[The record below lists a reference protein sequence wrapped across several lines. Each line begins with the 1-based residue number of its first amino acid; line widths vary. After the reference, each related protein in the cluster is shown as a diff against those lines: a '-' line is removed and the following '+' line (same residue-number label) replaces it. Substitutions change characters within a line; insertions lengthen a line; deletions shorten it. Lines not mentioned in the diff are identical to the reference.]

1 MTGIDVDVLVIG
13 SGPAGQQAAIC
24 AARAGKRVV
33 VVEKDATVGG
43 ACVHSGTI
51 PSKTL
56 RETAVYLAGLPRRT
70 GGKIEAT
77 LDARTCL
84 QSLMSRLE
92 QVVTSHTDSIAAL
105 LQREG
110 VTVVRGRATFSSPR
124 GVCVLQLR
132 GRTVDITATTIVIA
146 SGSRPRA
153 PGNIPVDHDNVLD
166 SDSLLAM
173 VYLPQSLAVLGG
185 GVIASEYA
193 SIFASLGVSVTMID
207 KAPRP
212 LAFLDAELS
221 ELFVQRFN
229 AYPGCRYLGS
239 QEIVEVKWDGLA
251 AVETRLK
258 TGEVVRSEK
267 VLCALGR
274 VANLEHLHVEVAG
287 LAANARGV
295 LDVDEHGRTKVPHI
309 YAAGDVAGPPAL
321 ASSAFAQGRRA
332 VCHALGLPEGASAAL
347 IPTGIYTVPEMA
359 SVGLTEAQAR
369 EKHGEVRVGRA
380 SFAEVARGHISAGTD
395 GMLKLIADG
404 EGRLLGAHVLG
415 EGATE
420 MVHLAQMAM
429 VAGLGVEAFVDNV
442 FNFPTLAEA
451 YRVAGERV
459 VAEVRAARVAVG

>member
-1 MTGIDVDVLVIG
+1 
-13 SGPAGQQAAIC
+13 
-24 AARAGKRVV
+24 
-33 VVEKDATVGG
+33 
-43 ACVHSGTI
+43 
-51 PSKTL
+51 
-56 RETAVYLAGLPRRT
+56 
-70 GGKIEAT
+70 
-77 LDARTCL
+77 
-84 QSLMSRLE
+84 
-92 QVVTSHTDSIAAL
+92 
-105 LQREG
+105 
-110 VTVVRGRATFSSPR
+110 
-124 GVCVLQLR
+124 
-132 GRTVDITATTIVIA
+132 
-146 SGSRPRA
+146 
-153 PGNIPVDHDNVLD
+153 
-166 SDSLLAM
+166 
-173 VYLPQSLAVLGG
+173 
-185 GVIASEYA
+185 
-193 SIFASLGVSVTMID
+193 
-207 KAPRP
+207 
-212 LAFLDAELS
+212 
-221 ELFVQRFN
+221 
-229 AYPGCRYLGS
+229 
-239 QEIVEVKWDGLA
+239 
-251 AVETRLK
+251 
-258 TGEVVRSEK
+258 
-267 VLCALGR
+267 

>member
-1 MTGIDVDVLVIG
+1 MHVDVLVIG

-24 AARAGKRVV
+24 ARRAGRRAV

-56 RETAVYLAGLPRRT
+56 RETAVYIAGLPRRT

-92 QVVTSHTDSIAAL
+92 QVVASHTDSIAATMA
-105 LQREG
+105 REG
-110 VTVVRGRATFSSPR
+110 IEVIRGRASFTSPHSVQVLQVRGRTQEISA
-124 GVCVLQLR
+124 
-132 GRTVDITATTIVIA
+132 DYIVIA

-153 PGNIPVDHDNVLD
+153 PGNVPVDHDNVLD

-173 VYLPQSLAVLGG
+173 VYLPQSLTVLGG

-193 SIFASLGVSVTMID
+193 SIFASLGVAVTMVD

-212 LAFLDAELS
+212 LAFLDNELS

-229 AYPGCRYLGS
+229 AYPNCRYLGS

-251 AVETRLK
+251 AVDTRLK
-258 TGEVVRSEK
+258 TGEVVRGEK

-274 VANLEHLHVEVAG
+274 VANLEHLRVDVAG

-295 LDVDEHGRTKVPHI
+295 LDVDEHGRTQVPHI

-332 VCHALGLPEGASAAL
+332 VCHALGLVEGASAAL
-347 IPTGIYTVPEMA
+347 VPTGIYTVPEMA

-369 EKHGEVRVGRA
+369 DKHGDIRVGRA

-395 GMLKLIADG
+395 GMLKLIVDG
-404 EGRLLGAHVLG
+404 DHRLVGAHVLG

-420 MVHLAQMAM
+420 LIHLAQMAM
-429 VAGLGVEAFVDNV
+429 VSNASIDVFVDNV

-451 YRVAGERV
+451 YRVAAERI
-459 VAEVRAARVAVG
+459 VAAARLTPA

>member
-1 MTGIDVDVLVIG
+1 MHVDVLVIG
-13 SGPAGQQAAIC
+13 SGPAGQQAAIF
-24 AARAGKRVV
+24 ARRAGRSVV
-33 VVEKDATVGG
+33 VVEKDSTVGG

-70 GGKIEAT
+70 GGKIEVPRDT
-77 LDARTCL
+77 RTCL

-92 QVVTSHTDSIAAL
+92 QVVASHTDSIAATL
-105 LQREG
+105 ARNNIEVMRGRARFTSPHSVQVLQ
-110 VTVVRGRATFSSPR
+110 VRGRT
-124 GVCVLQLR
+124 Q
-132 GRTVDITATTIVIA
+132 DITADFVVIA

-153 PGNIPVDHDNVLD
+153 PGNVPVDHDNVLD

-173 VYLPQSLAVLGG
+173 VYLPQSLTVLGG

-193 SIFASLGVSVTMID
+193 SIFASLGVTVTMVD

-212 LAFLDAELS
+212 LMFLDAELS

-229 AYPGCRYLGS
+229 AYPNCRYLGS

-274 VANLEHLHVEVAG
+274 VANLEHLRVDAAG

-295 LDVDEHGRTKVPHI
+295 LDVDAHGRTAVPHI
-309 YAAGDVAGPPAL
+309 YAAGDVAGPPSL

-332 VCHALGLPEGASAAL
+332 VCHAFGLPEGASAAL

-359 SVGLTEAQAR
+359 SVGLTEVQAR
-369 EKHGEVRVGRA
+369 EKHGEIRIGRA
-380 SFAEVARGHISAGTD
+380 SFGEIARGHISAGTD
-395 GMLKLIADG
+395 GMLKLISDADG
-404 EGRLLGAHVLG
+404 RVLGVHVLG

-420 MVHLAQMAM
+420 LVHLAQMAM
-429 VAGLGVEAFVDNV
+429 VNNSTIDVFIDNV

-451 YRVAGERV
+451 YRVAAERI
-459 VAEVRAARVAVG
+459 AADIRVAAVAV